1 MPGECHTAFIP
12 LILID
17 AYSCFAMRMIYAV
30 EFVVA
35 LHLTNN
41 LDDLVE
47 VDERRIVKQRR
58 EYT

>member
-1 MPGECHTAFIP
+1 
-12 LILID
+12 
-17 AYSCFAMRMIYAV
+17 MIYAV

-47 VDERRIVKQRR
+47 VDEAQDCQTTKGVYLKCEIGLSD
-58 EYT
+58 YW